1 MKYELEFQEIIQ
13 QKGILKLVHV
23 TRKDNLKSILKHGIL
38 PREELS
44 NNKIKF
50 IYNDQQRLDN
60 WLNAVCVSVTKLN
73 PHLID
78 KFSHVYK
85 LKKKD
90 WFQIHIKPSILTQI
104 SAIFCETNAAS
115 SIYNK
120 FRNSSKNKSL
130 KTPEAFLRMFN
141 KSTLN
146 SRGIFLR
153 KNKKSNETTDNQA
166 EVCILGKISTD
177 YFLNIK
183 SIERTIDGN

>member
-1 MKYELEFQEIIQ
+1 MNLNFRRLFKK
-13 QKGILKLVHV
+13 KGILKLVHV

-104 SAIFCETNAAS
+104 SAIFG
-115 SIYNK
+115 K
-120 FRNSSKNKSL
+120 
-130 KTPEAFLRMFN
+130 
-141 KSTLN
+141 
-146 SRGIFLR
+146 
-153 KNKKSNETTDNQA
+153 
-166 EVCILGKISTD
+166 CILALHQMNLK
-177 YFLNIK
+177 
-183 SIERTIDGN
+183 